1 MADFCKGFVFERDV
15 TAPLTIEGFEVKG
28 FKETADGASGYL
40 PSGELITAP
49 SVEKLV
55 ECYVV
60 RTGALKRREDVKT
73 EHLRELHK
81 GKEAWNQWRRDHQIQ
96 PMLAGVDKS
105 RDLTECK
112 RRNSDKYDL
121 DGYDFSYANLCEAQ
135 LQGVHPKGANF
146 HQAILAGADLSDA
159 HLEGANF
166 CRTDLY
172 KTLFRNGKLMGAN
185 LQGVQ
190 LAKTDLTGADLTHC
204 KVYGMSAW
212 DLELAGTKQENLI
225 IRYTPVAEHAGQ
237 EVEVVVDGLDLA
249 AFMYFTL
256 NNRNI
261 ARIIDVASRKWVLI
275 LGRFSERKDVLEKV
289 AKALKQEQF
298 IPVIFDFGR
307 PEQRDLIET
316 IILLAGMSAFVIAE
330 ITDPRS
336 TPLELQA
343 IASNYGVPIF
353 PVIQGPARPFG
364 MFSGLRKFRWV
375 FPPLT
380 YECTDHL
387 IAQLPYKVIRP
398 AREEGKRLAEW
409 KGLADKSS

>member
-1 MADFCKGFVFERDV
+1 MS
-15 TAPLTIEGFEVKG
+15 TIM
-28 FKETADGASGYL
+28 TSLMRRHQYDRYDGGS
-40 PSGELITAP
+40 
-49 SVEKLV
+49 
-55 ECYVV
+55 
-60 RTGALKRREDVKT
+60 
-73 EHLRELHK
+73 
-81 GKEAWNQWRRDHQIQ
+81 
-96 PMLAGVDKS
+96 
-105 RDLTECK
+105 
-112 RRNSDKYDL
+112 
-121 DGYDFSYANLCEAQ
+121 ANLK
-135 LQGVHPKGANF
+135 HDPNF

-172 KTLFRNGKLMGAN
+172 KTRFRNATLKGAN

-190 LAKTDLTGADLTHC
+190 LAQTDLTGADLRDC

-212 DLELAGTKQENLI
+212 DLELAGTNQENLL
-225 IRYTPVAEHAGQ
+225 IRYRPVAEDTGK

-261 ARIIDVASRKWVLI
+261 ARIIEAASRKWVLI
-275 LGRFSERKDVLEKV
+275 LGRFTERKHVLEAV

-298 IPVIFDFGR
+298 IPILFDFGR

-316 IILLAGMSAFVIAE
+316 IILLAGMSAFIIAE
-330 ITDPRS
+330 ITNPKS

-353 PVIQGPARPFG
+353 PVIQDQAKPFG

-380 YECTDHL
+380 YKTTDDL
-387 IAQLPYKVIRP
+387 MAQLPAKVITP
-398 AREEGKRLAEW
+398 AREEARRLAEW
-409 KGLADKSS
+409 KQLAEAGS

>member
-1 MADFCKGFVFERDV
+1 MADFCRGFVFERDV
-15 TAPLTIEGFEVKG
+15 TAPLTIEGLEVKG

-55 ECYVV
+55 ECYVA
-60 RTGALKRREDVKT
+60 RTGALKRREDVRT

-105 RDLTECK
+105 RDLAGCQLE
-112 RRNSDKYDL
+112 
-121 DGYDFSYANLCEAQ
+121 GYDFSYANLCEAQ
-135 LQGVHPKGANF
+135 LRGVHLEGANF

-172 KTLFRNGKLMGAN
+172 KTIFRNAKLKGAN

-190 LAKTDLTGADLTHC
+190 LAKTDLTGADLRDC

-212 DLELAGTKQENLI
+212 DLELAGTQQENLI
-225 IRYTPVAEHAGQ
+225 IRYTPVAEHTGQ

-261 ARIIDVASRKWVLI
+261 ARIIEVANRKWVLI
-275 LGRFSERKDVLEKV
+275 LGRFTERKNVLEAV

-298 IPVIFDFGR
+298 IPIIFDFGR

-330 ITDPRS
+330 ITHPQS

-353 PVIQGPARPFG
+353 PVIQDRARPFG

-380 YECTDHL
+380 YKSTDDL
-387 IAQLPYKVIRP
+387 IAQLPDKVITP
-398 AREEGKRLAEW
+398 AREEARRLAEW
-409 KGLADKSS
+409 KRLADTSS